1 MEIKLEIK
9 NGHLKVYEVSGNYRK
24 YLEKFESKVSQKDNR
39 KFYGILIK
47 KDKYEYCIP
56 FTSKVKH
63 RNSKLT
69 INIKNKRKVI
79 AQLLLNNM
87 IPIIDSEINL
97 VDVEK
102 EKYSDYLK
110 NEIIYLSNKNV
121 INEIISKTENIFEVL
136 ENKRGYDYDFFKSI
150 CCDFDKLEKVYL
162 DYNKKPNIF

>member
-1 MEIKLEIK
+1 MEIELKVK
-9 NGHLKVYEVSGNYRK
+9 NGHLMVYEVNYEYRK
-24 YLEKFESKVSQKDNR
+24 YLEQFEKKVSQKDNR

-69 INIKNKRKVI
+69 INIKNKNKII

-87 IPIIDSEINL
+87 IPIKENQIKL
-97 VDVEK
+97 VDIEN

-110 NEIIYLSNKNV
+110 SEIIYLSNRKV
-121 INEIISKTENIFEVL
+121 INEIVNKTSNIFCVL
-136 ENKRGYDYDFFKSI
+136 SNNKSIDYEFFKEL
-150 CCDFDKLEKVYL
+150 CCDFNKLEEVYL
-162 DYNKKPNIF
+162 KYNCEL